1 MTDAV
6 FALTGKRVLV
16 TGGTR
21 GIGRAIS
28 TQLSR
33 SGARVIASHAR
44 DDGAAESLVDELAAE
59 GRAVSLCRGDL
70 TTDAG
75 RQHVL
80 DAIGGDSLSA
90 FVHCAA
96 TGVHRPLADL
106 TLRHWDFTFALNLR
120 AFFDL
125 VTQMLPRFSNPAS
138 IVAVS
143 SEGAVTRFPT
153 TPSSV
158 PAKAAS
164 RRCAAVSRSN
174 WPRAVCESMC
184 CLRAAC

>member
-33 SGARVIASHAR
+33 SGAHVIASHAR

-120 AFFDL
+120 AFS
-125 VTQMLPRFSNPAS
+125 TS
-138 IVAVS
+138 
-143 SEGAVTRFPT
+143 
-153 TPSSV
+153 
-158 PAKAAS
+158 
-164 RRCAAVSRSN
+164 
-174 WPRAVCESMC
+174 
-184 CLRAAC
+184 